1 MNKKRINDL
10 LVTWCE
16 ALYSHILTSQD
27 KRIDGAMICPA
38 CGKIHGR
45 CFEAMYPF
53 LEMARQSGDDKWIKA
68 SIKLFSW
75 AEHTVTLP
83 NGGYLNDIDSDW
95 TGTSVFECIAYLD
108 VLFSYSDLLP
118 KEFFEKLKERTFK
131 LAKYILDNKALRDKN
146 TNYPVS
152 AAYALYR
159 AGKYFNNESFLSG
172 SREFEEIIYSV
183 FTPNYF
189 VFGEG
194 FGRDRRSDKNLL
206 SIDIGY
212 NVEETLPA
220 IALLGYEKKDEKLLA
235 LAEKGFLAHLKLFL
249 SDGGWD
255 NSFGTRDFKWTYWGS
270 RTSDGAAEA
279 LLLLSERNPIFA
291 HAAYR
296 NIMLMEKCTHNG
308 LLYGGLDLEKAG
320 QSPCIHHTFTHAK
333 VLAGIIRRDIAK
345 SIDTISTDNFPR
357 YSTLGLSYLNDAD
370 TYIYSSPIYS
380 ATITAYDW
388 PHMVGGHTSGG
399 MLSLLEIRE
408 KGPVIVS
415 GMGRYYLKEK
425 NNMQTPFGDIK
436 HECPDFRIDN
446 GIFSSRYSSDAV
458 MNASDNT
465 ISVEGVLTS
474 ETGEKDSPYS
484 VRYEFNDDK
493 INISIKTNGELILP
507 LANGSWQ
514 LISSLNDSV
523 QIAKDDSVL
532 EIRRT
537 DGGDIKYPY
546 GCDKILSLVPGILFL
561 KTVMTAIE
569 GCIDIEIR
577 ILKRRKG

>member
-1 MNKKRINDL
+1 MNKQMINDL
-10 LVTWCE
+10 LASWCE
-16 ALYSHILTSQD
+16 ALYSHLLSSQD
-27 KRIDGAMICPA
+27 KRIDGAIICPA

-53 LEMARQSGDDKWIKA
+53 LEMARQSGDEKWINA

-83 NGGYLNDIDSDW
+83 DGGYLNDIDSDW
-95 TGTSVFECIAYLD
+95 TGTSVFECIVYLD
-108 VLFSYSDLLP
+108 VLFHYSDLLS
-118 KEFFEKLKERTFK
+118 KDFLENLKKRTFK
-131 LAKYILDNKALRDKN
+131 LAKYILDNKSLRDKN

-159 AGKYFNNESFLSG
+159 AGEYFNNESFFSG
-172 SREFEEIIYSV
+172 SKEFEKIIYSV
-183 FTPNYF
+183 FTPNYL

-220 IALLGYEKKDEKLLA
+220 ITLLGFEKKDEKLLS

-279 LLLLSERNPIFA
+279 LFLLSDRNPIFA
-291 HAAYR
+291 KAAYK
-296 NIMLMEKCTHNG
+296 NIELMKNCTHNG
-308 LLYGGLDLEKAG
+308 LLYGGIDLEKAG

-333 VLAGIIRRDIAK
+333 VLAGIIRRDIAQDID
-345 SIDTISTDNFPR
+345 SIITDSFPR
-357 YSTLGLSYLNDAD
+357 YSTLGLSYLSDAD
-370 TYIYSSPIYS
+370 TYIYSSPMYS
-380 ATITAYDW
+380 ATVTAYDW

-399 MLSLLEIRE
+399 MLSLFEVRD

-446 GIFSSRYSSDAV
+446 GAFSSRYSVDAV
-458 MNASDNT
+458 MKSSEN
-465 ISVEGVLTS
+465 IIFVEGFLTS
-474 ETGEKDSPYS
+474 EVGEKDSPYS
-484 VRYEFNDDK
+484 IEYEFLNGEIK
-493 INISIKTNGELILP
+493 INVKTIGELVIP
-507 LANGSWQ
+507 IANGSWH
-514 LISSLNDSV
+514 LISYSNNSVKVEKDGIVFELN
-523 QIAKDDSVL
+523 
-532 EIRRT
+532 RT
-537 DGGDIKYPY
+537 DEGSIIYPY
-546 GCDKILSLVPGILFL
+546 GSTKVLSLVPGIVFL
-561 KTVMTAIE
+561 KTVMKAVD
-569 GCIDIEIR
+569 GCISLEMK
-577 ILKRRKG
+577 ILKGRK